1 MEYKLEVVVVPVSD
15 VDRAKAFYADQVGF
29 VVDVDHSPNDRFRV
43 VQLTPPGSG
52 CSITI
57 GKGLAEMAP
66 GSIKGL
72 QLVVADIDA
81 AHADLASRGVP
92 VSGVQHHDGS
102 GMVDGRGDDW
112 NSFVFFEDPDG
123 NGWTVQESPALR
135 ASTPAASSGAG
146 APVVEA
152 G

>member
-29 VVDVDHSPNDRFRV
+29 IVDVDHSPNERFRV

-52 CSITI
+52 CSMTI
-57 GKGLAEMAP
+57 GKGLSDMAP

-81 AHADLASRGVP
+81 ARADLASRGVP
-92 VSGVQHHDGS
+92 VTPVQHHDGNA
-102 GMVDGRGDDW
+102 MVDGHGDDW

-123 NGWTVQESPALR
+123 NSWAVQESPTLR
-135 ASTPAASSGAG
+135 ATTAVQGEPA
-146 APVVEA
+146 VVEA

>member
-1 MEYKLEVVVVPVSD
+1 VPVSD

-29 VVDVDHSPNDRFRV
+29 VVDVDHSPSEAFRV

-57 GKGLAEMAP
+57 GTGLSDMTP
-66 GSIKGL
+66 GSVKGL

-81 AHADLASRGVP
+81 ARADLASRGVA
-92 VSGVQHHDGS
+92 VSRVQHHDGT

-123 NGWTVQESPALR
+123 NSWTVQESPTLR
-135 ASTPAASSGAG
+135 AATAERTPAA
-146 APVVEA
+146 VVEA

>member
-29 VVDVDHSPNDRFRV
+29 VVDVDHSLNERFRV

-57 GKGLAEMAP
+57 GKGLSDMAP

-72 QLVVADIDA
+72 QLVVADVDA
-81 AHADLASRGVP
+81 ARADLASRGVD
-92 VSGVQHHDGS
+92 VSPVQHHDGN

-112 NSFVFFEDPDG
+112 NSFVFFADPDG
-123 NGWTVQESPALR
+123 NTWAVQESPTVR
-135 ASTPAASSGAG
+135 AQTAAA
-146 APVVEA
+146 APVVVEA